1 MPLPFQSRER
11 AEIDYSEP
19 RGQTP
24 LRQEDNAMILNQMA
38 ITQTRA
44 RLITTPG
51 WEKMNASERTLVCCR
66 ELTRCGFTIPGWNT
80 LREIIE
86 KGSGTDISKAKA
98 TYQLELAE
106 QVTTA
111 EAESVAL
118 DLDLPASIS
127 GLFEDLWRKAVHESG
142 LAFAARKVEI
152 QREAEQLR
160 LEMEQER
167 TIAQQAVEQ
176 SNKLSVELQ
185 FLKQQLQDSQR
196 QCTILRAEKEQTEKL
211 VSEAHLA
218 VRYQTERADQTTKN
232 AQAQI
237 AEALARLEGVEN
249 HSLREID
256 RARHEAKSLIEEGA
270 ENSRRTVD
278 ALTKRLNEIK
288 EKNSLLTQQ
297 SVESRLNADF
307 YRARYEELQNSKAEH
322 QQSNEIDNIKTRLK
336 DIRSNRDM
344 RVQRVTQS
352 SSHQPLVS
360 STKKKR

>member
-11 AEIDYSEP
+11 AEINYSEP
-19 RGQTP
+19 RGQAP

-38 ITQTRA
+38 IIQTRA
-44 RLITTPG
+44 RLIATLG

-66 ELTRCGFTIPGWNT
+66 ELTRCGYTIPGWST
-80 LREIIE
+80 LREIIV

-98 TYQLELAE
+98 AYQLELAE
-106 QVTTA
+106 QVSTA
-111 EAESVAL
+111 EAESVGL

-152 QREAEQLR
+152 KREVDQLR

-176 SNKLSVELQ
+176 SNKLSVDVQL
-185 FLKQQLQDSQR
+185 LKQQLQDAQR
-196 QCTILRAEKEQTEKL
+196 QSTILRAEKEQTEKL

-218 VRYQTERADQTTKN
+218 VRYQTERADQITTN
-232 AQAQI
+232 AQAEI
-237 AEALARLEGVEN
+237 KEALERLEGVEN
-249 HSLREID
+249 HSLREIE
-256 RARHEAKSLIEEGA
+256 RARHEAKTLIDEGT
-270 ENSRRTVD
+270 ENSRRTID
-278 ALTKRLNEIK
+278 TLTKRLNEIK

-297 SVESRLNADF
+297 SAESRLNADF
-307 YRARYEELQNSKAEH
+307 YRTRYEELHNSKAEH
-322 QQSNEIDNIKTRLK
+322 PQSNATGNIKTRLK

-344 RVQRVTQS
+344 RIQRVTQS
-352 SSHQPLVS
+352 SAHQPLVN